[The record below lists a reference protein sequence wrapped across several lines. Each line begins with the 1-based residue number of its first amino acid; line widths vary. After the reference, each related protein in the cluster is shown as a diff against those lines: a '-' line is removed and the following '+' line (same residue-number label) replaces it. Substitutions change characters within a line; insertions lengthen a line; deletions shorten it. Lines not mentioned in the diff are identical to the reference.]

1 MISQKEKKEID
12 KMTKEQ
18 ATGKYNKL
26 YTQIKTVNPSMV
38 FTLDILEDS
47 VSDIINLPEFKNIR
61 KIDLP
66 LDFSVP
72 GHFAEKMKIRML
84 CFI

>member
-1 MISQKEKKEID
+1 MQIAKS
-12 KMTKEQ
+12 
-18 ATGKYNKL
+18 GKGDLNKL

-84 CFI
+84 RGKNDFNKKSNYR